1 MLYLSIV
8 ANHVPLQMPITC
20 WWQWDQLQECMQ
32 VQLHKESPKDI
43 WAQDFRTTLTRF
55 WCVWEFWTCVKYY
68 GMGGPTGPHF
78 YHIYDGFPC
87 KRCQTKKPVFGKI
100 TERRSNFQF
109 KICIILYFSCSAH
122 TSEISD
128 TDFYK
133 FYKWYEKI
141 ELSMAPCRRG
151 GTTEHGEKCKVMG
164 YVTYRL

>member
-8 ANHVPLQMPITC
+8 ANYVPLQMPITC

-68 GMGGPTGPHF
+68 GMDGPHF

-133 FYKWYEKI
+133 FYK
-141 ELSMAPCRRG
+141 LSFQWLLAEEVPLNIGRSVKLWGML
-151 GTTEHGEKCKVMG
+151 HI
-164 YVTYRL
+164 